1 MKRIVFPII
10 FSSMLNELK
19 NEWKGTLES
28 LLKKILNSDD
38 IAPLTMTEPP
48 KSELGDVAFPLF
60 QYAKIAHKAPQ
71 VIATELKSAVENAP
85 HPAGEVILAGGYF
98 NVKLSVSDLFSSLY
112 ETVMNEGDAY
122 GRNDSLSGKKIML
135 EFSCPNTNKPLH
147 LGHMRNDSIG
157 ESIAAILKANGAE
170 VLKVNLINNRGVHI
184 CKSMLAYKEFGHGE
198 TPESTGEKG
207 DHFVGRYYVRFATW
221 EKEWDAQIEQARK
234 DGDDEK
240 VKELESTHPD
250 KRAQAML
257 KDWEDG
263 KEDVIELWNLM
274 NKWTLDGLY
283 ASYKAMGISFDRFYY
298 ESETYK
304 YGKSEVLKGL
314 EDGVFYREA
323 DGSVQIDLSEIGLDK
338 KVLLRKD
345 GTTIYI
351 TQDIGTAI
359 RRHDDYPFTSLI
371 YVVGSEQAY
380 HFKVLFY
387 ILKKLGYS
395 WADELYHLSYGMVNL
410 PDGRM
415 KSREGT
421 VVDADDLLSELEELA
436 KDEIIAKGREAL
448 VDDVNK
454 TAHSIALSALNY
466 YLLEVTPSR
475 DMIFD
480 SKKSISFNGNTGPYL
495 EYMGARISS
504 ILKKAK
510 EEGITIDDVDGSVL
524 KEEDELTLI
533 KLISDYPEAVR
544 KAAENYDPSV
554 IASYLYSVAK
564 TFSHYYHDN
573 QIIKAESP
581 ELVKSRLA
589 LAEMV
594 LTVLKNGFAL
604 IGVQFLSSM

>member
-1 MKRIVFPII
+1 
-10 FSSMLNELK
+10 MLNELK

-71 VIATELKSAVENAP
+71 AIATELKSAVENAP

-112 ETVMNEGDAY
+112 ETVMKEGDAY

-436 KDEIIAKGREAL
+436 KEEIISKGREAL

>member
-1 MKRIVFPII
+1 
-10 FSSMLNELK
+10 MLNELK
-19 NEWKGTLES
+19 NEWKETLES
-28 LLKKILNSDD
+28 LLKKVLNTEEIS
-38 IAPLTMTEPP
+38 PLTMTEPP

-60 QYAKIAHKAPQ
+60 QYSRIAHKAPQ
-71 VIATELKSAVENAP
+71 AIAEELKAEVEKSA
-85 HPAGEVILAGGYF
+85 HPDGDVIIAGGYF
-98 NVKLSVSDLFSSLY
+98 NVKLSVQDMFSSLY
-112 ETVMNEGDAY
+112 EKVIGEGSSY
-122 GRNDSLSGKKIML
+122 GMNDSLKGKKIML

-157 ESIAAILKANGAE
+157 ESIANILKANGAE
-170 VLKVNLINNRGVHI
+170 VMKVNLINNRGVHI
-184 CKSMLAYKEFGHGE
+184 CKSMLAYREFGIGE

-221 EKEWDAQIEQARK
+221 EKEWNEKIESARRA
-234 DGDDEK
+234 GDDEL
-240 VKELESTHPD
+240 VKSLEESHPD
-250 KRAQAML
+250 KKAQAML

-274 NKWTLDGLY
+274 NKWTLDGLFE
-283 ASYKAMGISFDRFYY
+283 SYRNMGISFDRFYY

-314 EDGVFYREA
+314 EQGVFYRES
-323 DGSVQIDLSEIGLDK
+323 DGSVQIDLSPIGLDK

-359 RRHDDYPFTSLI
+359 RRHDDYPFDSLI

-387 ILKKLGYS
+387 ILKQLGYS

-410 PDGRM
+410 PEGKM

-421 VVDADDLLSELEELA
+421 VVDADDLLSELEGLA
-436 KDEIIAKGREAL
+436 KDEIVAKGREAL
-448 VDDVNK
+448 VEDVEK
-454 TAHSIALSALNY
+454 TAHSIALAALNY
-466 YLLEVTPSR
+466 YLLEVTPSK

-480 SKKSISFNGNTGPYL
+480 PKKSISFNGDTGPYL

-504 ILKKAK
+504 ILRKAE
-510 EEGITIDDVDGSVL
+510 EEGIAIDKVDGSL
-524 KEEDELTLI
+524 MKEEDELALI
-533 KLISDYPEAVR
+533 KLISTFPESVR
-544 KAAENYDPSV
+544 KASDDYDPSV
-554 IASYLYSVAK
+554 IASYLYSLAK

-573 QIIKAESP
+573 QIIKAET
-581 ELVKSRLA
+581 EDLRKTRLA
-589 LAEMV
+589 LAKMV
-594 LTVLKNGFAL
+594 LITLKNGFSL
-604 IGVQFLSSM
+604 IGIPFLKSM

>member
-1 MKRIVFPII
+1 
-10 FSSMLNELK
+10 MLNELK

-122 GRNDSLSGKKIML
+122 GKNDSLSGKKIML

-240 VKELESTHPD
+240 VKELEATHPD

>member
-1 MKRIVFPII
+1 
-10 FSSMLNELK
+10 MLNELK

-28 LLKKILNSDD
+28 LLKKIMNSDD

-98 NVKLSVSDLFSSLY
+98 NVKLSVSDFFSSLY

-122 GRNDSLSGKKIML
+122 GKNDSLSGKKIML

-240 VKELESTHPD
+240 VKELEATHPD

>member
-1 MKRIVFPII
+1 
-10 FSSMLNELK
+10 MLNELK

-122 GRNDSLSGKKIML
+122 GKNDSLSGKKIML

-510 EEGITIDDVDGSVL
+510 EEGITIDDVNGSVL

>member
-1 MKRIVFPII
+1 
-10 FSSMLNELK
+10 MLNELK

-71 VIATELKSAVENAP
+71 AIATELKSAVENAP

-112 ETVMNEGDAY
+112 ETVMKEGDAY